1 MKGCCCVGWNSS
13 VDGSF
18 SYKGRVADEESLSS
32 KRATD
37 CDASFSPCKRIW
49 VDLEP
54 DDSSEED
61 TDILCVDDQDNIVL
75 DKTNGW

>member
-1 MKGCCCVGWNSS
+1 MKGAFLGNRFLREHEEDFLIQTQGEVKGCCCVGWNSS

-37 CDASFSPCKRIW
+37 
-49 VDLEP
+49 
-54 DDSSEED
+54 
-61 TDILCVDDQDNIVL
+61 
-75 DKTNGW
+75 